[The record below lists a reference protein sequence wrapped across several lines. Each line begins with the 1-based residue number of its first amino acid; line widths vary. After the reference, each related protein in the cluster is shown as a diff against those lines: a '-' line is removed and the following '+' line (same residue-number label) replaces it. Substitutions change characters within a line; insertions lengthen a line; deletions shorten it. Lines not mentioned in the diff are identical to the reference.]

1 MYETLCLCQTRCVS
15 VRAFMYALKVPKLW
29 TETVEAHRHEVRHAI
44 MDTTSALVSEQ
55 GLRSVT
61 MSEIAQKTGIGRATL
76 YKYFPDV
83 ETILHAWHQ
92 RHIDTHIEHLTAVR
106 DRAAAPT
113 ERLES
118 VLTAHALHLHET
130 RGHHGTELAALVH
143 RGEHVAQAQRHLKDF
158 IEALLT
164 DAAKAGTVRHDAA
177 PRELTEFCIH
187 AIGAAQDLG
196 SKAAVQRL
204 VSVTLGALQP
214 HV

>member
-1 MYETLCLCQTRCVS
+1 
-15 VRAFMYALKVPKLW
+15 MYALRVPKLW
-29 TETVEAHRHEVRHAI
+29 TQTVEAHRHEVRHAI

-61 MSEIAQKTGIGRATL
+61 MSEIAEKTGIGRATL

-83 ETILHAWHQ
+83 DTILYAWHQ
-92 RHIDTHIEHLTAVR
+92 RHIDAHIEHLTEVR
-106 DRAAAPT
+106 DRAATPT

-118 VLTAHALHLHET
+118 VLAAHSLHLHET

-143 RGEHVAQAQRHLKDF
+143 RGKHVVQAERQLKEF
-158 IEALLT
+158 IEALIT
-164 DAAKAGTVRHDAA
+164 DAAKAGSVRNDAA
-177 PRELTEFCIH
+177 PRELAEFCIH

-214 HV
+214 HP